1 MNCHPPV
8 RKGGGKYLYVN
19 TNRICQVS
27 EGTFLVNSCPGFLGD
42 GLCVLE
48 DDSLRQATRWPAA
61 SSPDSHDMKL
71 VVLRISKLGGLERG
85 PGFCVH
91 WGIKKNRKGKEC

>member
-1 MNCHPPV
+1 M
-8 RKGGGKYLYVN
+8 
-19 TNRICQVS
+19 
-27 EGTFLVNSCPGFLGD
+27 NSCPGFLGD

-48 DDSLRQATRWPAA
+48 DDSLRQATRWLAA

-85 PGFCVH
+85 QGFCVH
-91 WGIKKNRKGKEC
+91 WGIKKKKGKRVLNAVFIAIHLLITN